1 MLGPTGLQTADITVD
16 EMSKVLLS
24 NKLGALQARVAKVRL
39 PCSTAARLWAPLP
52 LRSPNAPVC
61 ACFPQLSQSIE
72 KKDKEIEALRKMTAV
87 YDNTPNFGKATD
99 TKDVRGGPDPL
110 ALRWNVA
117 LTHMHFGP
125 VLGTWQEENT
135 LTHARDIMSLE
146 KVKLEA
152 QITLLTKAGGTHPA
166 VSLSARTH
174 VRAYNTELTRPGPP
188 PPPPPTHHPPQCARL
203 KSQSRS

>member
-1 MLGPTGLQTADITVD
+1 M
-16 EMSKVLLS
+16 
-24 NKLGALQARVAKVRL
+24 
-39 PCSTAARLWAPLP
+39 CF
-52 LRSPNAPVC
+52 
-61 ACFPQLSQSIE
+61 CFPQLSQSIE
-72 KKDKEIEALRKMTAV
+72 KKDKEIEALRKMTVV

-166 VSLSARTH
+166 VSLSARTRACVH
-174 VRAYNTELTRPGPP
+174 TTLSSRVRPHHPHPPTTHPNALVSNRSRGPEPDADEKGKEGRQQAGQADLRRVVRLHRQRPGR
-188 PPPPPTHHPPQCARL
+188 AL
-203 KSQSRS
+203 V